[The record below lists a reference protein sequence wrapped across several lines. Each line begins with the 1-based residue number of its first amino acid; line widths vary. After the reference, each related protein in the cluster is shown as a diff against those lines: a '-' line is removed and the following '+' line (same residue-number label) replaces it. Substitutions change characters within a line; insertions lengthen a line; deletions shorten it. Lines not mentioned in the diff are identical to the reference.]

1 MAYRLLYH
9 PAVLREDLPNIP
21 NDQRHRI
28 RSSIERHF
36 LEEPILAGKPLQQ
49 SLKGHRRLRV
59 GDWRVIYRIE
69 RDAVIILK
77 IGHRREVYQ
86 PAVKRLK

>member
-21 NDQRHRI
+21 HDQRQRI
-28 RSSIERHF
+28 RDSIERH
-36 LEEPILAGKPLQQ
+36 LSEEPILTGKPLQQ

-59 GDWRVIYRIE
+59 GDWRVIYRVD
-69 RDAVIILK
+69 RDTVIVLK
-77 IGHRREVYQ
+77 IGHRREVYRR
-86 PAVKRLK
+86 AVKRLK

>member
-9 PAVLREDLPNIP
+9 PAVLREDLPDTP
-21 NDQRHRI
+21 HDQRHAI
-28 RSSIERHF
+28 RDSIERRL
-36 LEEPILAGKPLQQ
+36 LENPILAGKPLQQ

-69 RDAVIILK
+69 SDSVIILK
-77 IGHRREVYQ
+77 IGHRREVYRR
-86 PAVKRLK
+86 AVRRIR